1 MVGALREHDGG
12 LTAAA
17 ATWGPSLGAFG
28 GYGWLAC
35 VNNVLWVGFVWD
47 DDDGW
52 MGDASNDG

>member
-28 GYGWLAC
+28 EGWLAR
-35 VNNVLWVGFVWD
+35 VNNVRWVGFVWD
-47 DDDGW
+47 DDGW
-52 MGDASNDG
+52 MG